1 MRQRCLGDFLGRA
14 TGIEPVSKT
23 LESSE
28 RGSGGV
34 KIWAESANEL
44 SPWTKPRG
52 QVKFASLRRFAS
64 PSLWGEFGG
73 LHACRAIFQYI
84 VPPPNIFLTR
94 LFSKTRLKRNDF
106 QEVARLA
113 WAQEAPGS
121 NPGAP
126 TKNISRVFFCLFKA
140 PFTSNP
146 LCGILTD
153 RRSQFASLLVSES
166 SPHDEFA
173 KT

>member
-1 MRQRCLGDFLGRA
+1 LNLQSGLITKLAGNPFKEKGPAHEVDAPALFGRFSGAGDGNRTRIQNF
-14 TGIEPVSKT
+14 GIFG
-23 LESSE
+23 

-44 SPWTKPRG
+44 SPWTKPCG

-94 LFSKTRLKRNDF
+94 LFSKTRLKRKDF

-113 WAQEAPGS
+113 WTQEVPSS
-121 NPGAP
+121 NLGAP
-126 TKNISRVFFCLFKA
+126 TKTSRLF
-140 PFTSNP
+140 
-146 LCGILTD
+146 
-153 RRSQFASLLVSES
+153 SL
-166 SPHDEFA
+166 A
-173 KT
+173 Y